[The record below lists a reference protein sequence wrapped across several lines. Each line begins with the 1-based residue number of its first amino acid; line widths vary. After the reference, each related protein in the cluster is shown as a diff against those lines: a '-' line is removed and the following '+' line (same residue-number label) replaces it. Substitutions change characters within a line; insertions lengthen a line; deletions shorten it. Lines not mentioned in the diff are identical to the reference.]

1 MRARIVFAL
10 AASLGL
16 AACQSDGP
24 TPTGAPLSAA
34 AGQEDLLTLLPAPAL
49 NNAQKALLSTIRG
62 RPSTSEVNVGR
73 LASVAARLL
82 HQGGG
87 AVRLS
92 LAPGRQVVAQGAQV
106 EERGQNDIS
115 WSGPLQ
121 GEEGTL
127 QLVLSNEG
135 MTGNIRTETTLFHIE
150 PLGGGLHA
158 VSRVDMSKLPPEHTP
173 DNPSG
178 VLDYAGPALDAS
190 PFEGSPYTTALAAA
204 STQNVLVVYT
214 AAALTASGNITNLI
228 QLAVDETNRSYTNS
242 GVGITMTRVH
252 TAQVTYSEA
261 GRSFSQH
268 TTALRSSTDGIMD
281 VVHTLRNTYAADIV
295 LLVVNDSEA
304 CGQAAAIKATSTTA
318 FAVAHY
324 SCITGYYSFG
334 HEIGHLQGARHD
346 RAVDGSTSP
355 YTYGH
360 GYVDPNDRWRT
371 IMAYGNACN
380 NCTRVQY
387 WSTPLKTYPSTGQ
400 VMGTA
405 TYEDNARVLNTTAAT
420 VAAFR

>member
-1 MRARIVFAL
+1 
-10 AASLGL
+10 
-16 AACQSDGP
+16 
-24 TPTGAPLSAA
+24 
-34 AGQEDLLTLLPAPAL
+34 
-49 NNAQKALLSTIRG
+49 
-62 RPSTSEVNVGR
+62 
-73 LASVAARLL
+73 
-82 HQGGG
+82 
-87 AVRLS
+87 
-92 LAPGRQVVAQGAQV
+92 VVAQGAQV
-106 EERGQNDIS
+106 EERGQNDVS
-115 WSGPLQ
+115 WYGPLQ

-135 MTGNIRTETTLFHIE
+135 MTGNIRTETTLYHIE

-158 VSRVDMSKLPPEHTP
+158 VSRVDMGKLPPEHTA

-178 VLDYAGPALDAS
+178 ALDYAGPALDAS
-190 PFEGSPYTTALAAA
+190 PFAPGSAYTTALAAA
-204 STQNVLVVYT
+204 STQTVLVVYT
-214 AAALTASGNITNLI
+214 ASALTASGNITNLI

-242 GVGITMTRVH
+242 GIGITSTRVH

-261 GRSFSQH
+261 NRSFSQH
-268 TTALRSSTDGIMD
+268 TTALRSTTDGIMD
-281 VVHTLRNTYAADIV
+281 NVHTLRNTYGADIV
-295 LLVVNDSEA
+295 VLVVNDSEA
-304 CGQAAAIKATSTTA
+304 CGQAAAIKATATTA

-355 YTYGH
+355 YSYGH

-387 WSTPLKTYPSTGQ
+387 WSNPNVTYPSTGQ
-400 VMGTA
+400 AMGTA